1 MSDVASFVFTE
12 VVSSVTAENRGVL
25 FLLFGEMILLRLLLV
40 PTICWKAFVE
50 DRIAA
55 IRRIRG
61 DCFIV
66 CVITNNLL
74 LHQYIAGY

>member
-1 MSDVASFVFTE
+1 MSSFVFTE
-12 VVSSVTAENRGVL
+12 VVSSVTAEKRGVL
-25 FLLFGEMILLRLLLV
+25 FLFGEMILLRLLL

-55 IRRIRG
+55 RRRIRG

-66 CVITNNLL
+66 LWVIANLL
-74 LHQYIAGY
+74 LHQSIAATEV